1 MASAL
6 RMQLRPL
13 APRDLRLIAPWLHA
27 AGLGVPA
34 GVCHKSWGERLAS
47 DQGIVCR
54 FAAVAGRTV
63 GFFRLDL
70 APDGTAE
77 VTVLVAPTRRRR
89 GLGGQLLVA
98 AMAEARERGMRHLVA
113 AVRTDNI
120 AGRAFF
126 GAAGFAEVPSAVP
139 GFLRFRGAV
148 AVPGRPPLQ
157 LAP

>member
-1 MASAL
+1 
-6 RMQLRPL
+6 MQLRPL

-54 FAAVAGRTV
+54 VAVARGGTV

-70 APDGTAE
+70 APDRTAE
-77 VTVLVAPTRRRR
+77 VTVCVAPARRRR
-89 GLGGQLLVA
+89 GLGRQLLDA
-98 AMAEARERGMRHLVA
+98 AMAEARERGMRHVVA
-113 AVRTDNI
+113 AVRTDNT

-126 GAAGFAEVPSAVP
+126 VAAGFAEVASAVP
-139 GFLRFRGAV
+139 GFVHFRGAV
-148 AVPGRPPLQ
+148 AVPDRPRLQ